1 MPFAA
6 CGPASPP
13 AGAKRGWREITR
25 TREPGMPATVN
36 GHLDYYT
43 RYGINPVRYDMSD
56 LRLHLDRRGS
66 LYRTLGLTPLA
77 IRGARVLEVAPGT
90 GQNSLY
96 LARLAPHSLTLVE
109 PNPVAIR
116 DIAAVYAAPG
126 AAPRAAAGDRVALR
140 GLRTRRSRST
150 SSSART
156 GSAVRITNGGCCGSS
171 GRWSRMA
178 ACFSSRRSR
187 RWGCCRTSSAVPWRG
202 SSPPPMSHSPS
213 ERPGCAAAFG
223 PHLRTLT
230 AMTRGVTDWVHDN
243 MLNPAYFGILLTVPM
258 VLAEFSGA
266 FDVLGSSPRFAADW
280 RWFKGLCGSERDFN
294 RHVLKEYRAGIHNFF
309 DHRAVLPAREP
320 ARNAE
325 FETAALTVCRAI
337 REWEERDAD
346 GDEIDRAVRRAMSGM
361 ADLPGHW
368 SAALDEFLDAFADPH
383 LTAEAVAAMPLFGP
397 LFGRETI
404 YLSFEKRA
412 E

>member
-1 MPFAA
+1 
-6 CGPASPP
+6 
-13 AGAKRGWREITR
+13 
-25 TREPGMPATVN
+25 MPATVN

-43 RYGINPVRYDMSD
+43 RYGINPVRYDVSN
-56 LRLHLDRRGS
+56 LQLHLDRRGS

-77 IRGARVLEVAPGT
+77 MRGARVLEVAPGT

-96 LARLAPHSLTLVE
+96 LARLAPRSLTLVE

-116 DIAAVYAAPG
+116 DIATVYATAG
-126 AAPRAAAGDRVALR
+126 AAPVPPLVIE
-140 GLRTRRSRST
+140 SRFEDYVPDE
-150 SSSART
+150 RFD
-156 GSAVRITNGGCCGSS
+156 VVVCENWLGSS
-171 GRWSRMA
+171 DHE
-178 ACFSSRRSR
+178 RRLLRKLGQMVADGGVLLITAVSPVGMLPNLLR
-187 RWGCCRTSSAVPWRG
+187 RALARKLAPADEPFAERTARLCR
-202 SSPPPMSHSPS
+202 
-213 ERPGCAAAFG
+213 AFG

-243 MLNPAYFGILLTVPM
+243 MLNPAYFGIMLTVPM
-258 VLAEFSGA
+258 VLAELSGG

-280 RWFKGLCGSERDFN
+280 RWFKGLCGAERDFN

-325 FETAALTVCRAI
+325 FETAALSVCHAI

-346 GDEIDRAVRRAMSGM
+346 SDEIDRAVRRAMSGM
-361 ADLPGHW
+361 ADLPAHW